1 MNAKEIKENEL
12 YFSRVLDT
20 LAEGGVFGWK
30 DLGEILVKTDGKF
43 QCSMKAYNKAQQI
56 LSKNYFDKYFSLK

>member
-1 MNAKEIKENEL
+1 MN
-12 YFSRVLDT
+12 
-20 LAEGGVFGWK
+20 
-30 DLGEILVKTDGKF
+30 GEVLVKTDGKF